1 MRGTLFQIYRRKNW
15 NRYSPVLDPVRP
27 PFASLSLC
35 PLFIGYLPAFDRLN
49 GSIVNVKFLESIEE
63 EEKRKKKDR
72 NRITSW
78 NVQIRRIYVY
88 HFPEWRR
95 IYRRSETRRKNDT
108 DLTLQFRRLNCVH
121 AVYISSGPRLTI
133 AADRIDRDFSR
144 CLWP

>member
-144 CLWP
+144 CLWS